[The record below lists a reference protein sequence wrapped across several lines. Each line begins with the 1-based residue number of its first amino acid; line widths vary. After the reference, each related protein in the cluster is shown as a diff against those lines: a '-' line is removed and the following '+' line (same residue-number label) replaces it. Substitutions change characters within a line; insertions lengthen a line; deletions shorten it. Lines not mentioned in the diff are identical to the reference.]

1 MERPY
6 LDSINEECKELLMKI
21 AVYPGSFDP
30 ITLGHM
36 DIIKRSAK
44 LFDKLIVAVLKNV
57 DKKALFT
64 IDERV
69 GMIGKLVKKYDNIE
83 VVSFEGLLIDFME
96 SNEAS
101 IIVKGLRVGLDFDY
115 ELQMSHMNRK
125 LSKDHVETI
134 LLMASTE
141 YSYISSSSVREILHF
156 KGDIKNFVPEEIVQ
170 DIYKKVGIN
179 GGVINERKL

>member
-1 MERPY
+1 
-6 LDSINEECKELLMKI
+6 MKI

-36 DIIKRSAK
+36 DIITRSSR

-57 DKKALFT
+57 EKKGLFT

-69 GMIGKLVKKYDNIE
+69 DMIGKLVEKYDNIE
-83 VVSFEGLLIDFME
+83 VVSFEGLLIDFMK
-96 SNEAS
+96 SIDAQ

-134 LLMASTE
+134 LMMASTE

-156 KGDIKNFVPEEIVQ
+156 KGDISNFVPGDIVQ
-170 DIYKKVGIN
+170 DIYKKVGID
-179 GGVINERKL
+179 GGVV

>member
-1 MERPY
+1 MR
-6 LDSINEECKELLMKI
+6 I

-83 VVSFEGLLIDFME
+83 VVSFEGLLIDFMK
-96 SNEAS
+96 SVDAR

-125 LSKDHVETI
+125 LSKDRVETI

-156 KGDIKNFVPEEIVQ
+156 RGDISNFVPGDIVQ
-170 DIYKKVGIN
+170 DIYKKVGID
-179 GGVINERKL
+179 GGVV

>member
-1 MERPY
+1 
-6 LDSINEECKELLMKI
+6 MKI

-36 DIIKRSAK
+36 DIITRSSR

-57 DKKALFT
+57 EKKGLFT

-69 GMIGKLVKKYDNIE
+69 DMIGKLVEKYDNIE
-83 VVSFEGLLIDFME
+83 VVSFEGLLIDFM
-96 SNEAS
+96 NS
-101 IIVKGLRVGLDFDY
+101 IDANIIIKGLRVGLDFDY

-125 LSKDHVETI
+125 LSKDQVETI
-134 LLMASTE
+134 LMMASTE

-156 KGDIKNFVPEEIVQ
+156 RGDISNFVPGDIVQ
-170 DIYKKVGIN
+170 DIYKKVGID
-179 GGVINERKL
+179 GGVV

>member
-1 MERPY
+1 
-6 LDSINEECKELLMKI
+6 MKI

-30 ITLGHM
+30 VTLGHM
-36 DIIKRSAK
+36 DIIKRSAN
-44 LFDKLIVAVLKNV
+44 LFDKVIVAVLKNV
-57 DKKALFT
+57 DKKGLFT

-69 GMIGKLVKKYDNIE
+69 NMIGQLVEKYDNIE
-83 VVSFEGLLIDFME
+83 VVSFEGLLVDFME
-96 SNEAS
+96 SIDAK

-125 LSKDHVETI
+125 LSKDRVETI

-156 KGDIKNFVPEEIVQ
+156 NGDITNFVPKEIVQ
-170 DIYKKVGIN
+170 DIYNKVKSMEG
-179 GGVINERKL
+179 

>member
-1 MERPY
+1 
-6 LDSINEECKELLMKI
+6 MKI

-30 ITLGHM
+30 VTLGHM
-36 DIIKRSAK
+36 DIIKRSAN
-44 LFDKLIVAVLKNV
+44 LFDKVIVAVLKNV
-57 DKKALFT
+57 DKKGLFT

-69 GMIGKLVKKYDNIE
+69 NMIGQLVEKYDNIE
-83 VVSFEGLLIDFME
+83 VVSFEGLLVDFME
-96 SNEAS
+96 SIDAK

-125 LSKDHVETI
+125 LSKDRVETI

-156 KGDIKNFVPEEIVQ
+156 NGDITSFVPKEIVQ
-170 DIYKKVGIN
+170 NVYNKVKSMEG
-179 GGVINERKL
+179 